1 VALIG
6 VVGLALEWTLIAIA
20 KRFSYDDH

>member
-1 VALIG
+1 VIG
-6 VVGLALEWTLIAIA
+6 VVGLVLEWTLIAIA